1 MQPRPITFKNSFN
14 GEQWICEDTKKI
26 KLIDGISYLTVHKP
40 GSYRMVLMR
49 KDSLVPLKTKQ

>member
-1 MQPRPITFKNSFN
+1 MQAKPITFKNSFN
-14 GEQWICEDTKKI
+14 NEQWICEDTKKI
-26 KLIDGISYLTVHKP
+26 KLIDGVSYLTVHKP